1 MLYPANIESK
11 TDFTFIRQQLRQY
24 CSFSIARELVDE
36 MTFLTD
42 PESIAQLLARA
53 REMLDLL
60 ADASFSY
67 PQCEMH
73 DMRDS
78 LSRIRIEGLFL
89 DEEELSRLRH
99 ALDAVV
105 QYLDFFHSLPALRFP
120 LLADWA
126 PMPPDEM
133 EEVPNTAS
141 VFREVLRDID
151 RILDKY
157 GQLRDNAS
165 PELARIRRE
174 LRLSQGSV
182 NRALQQILRQAQADG
197 IIDRDAA
204 PTLREGRLVI
214 PVPPAYKRKIGGIVH
229 DESATGKT
237 VYVEPQQV
245 VEANNRIRELEGD
258 EKRERTRILQAF
270 AASLRPHAPVI
281 RSSQHYLAEI
291 DFLHAKALLARSLKA
306 LSPQIVPYPFV
317 DLREARHPVL
327 YLSFLKQ
334 NRTLV
339 PLTLHLQNATEKG
352 RVGATILVISGPN
365 AGGKSVCLKT
375 VALLQ
380 YMLQCGLPVPVREDS
395 VMGIFDDIL
404 IDIGDE
410 QSIEDDLSTYSSHLK
425 NMKQFVKTA
434 SDRSLFL
441 IDEFGGGTEPLLGGA
456 IAEAI
461 LERLNNAGAFGI
473 ITTHYTNLK
482 HFADSHPG
490 VINGAMLYD
499 RGALRPLFQLS
510 VGQPGSSF
518 ALEIARQIGLPED
531 IIEGAKQRIGE
542 DTILYDRSLQ
552 DIQRDKRY
560 WAEKRKKVHDQE
572 KRLQELTDQYEAEM
586 STIRQQRRE
595 MLQKAKEEAADIL
608 RKSNAEVERTIR
620 IIQESKAEKEAT
632 RAARGRMQT
641 LRQSLEADSTS
652 PSTPFK
658 HKADKGDHSSSLKK
672 SEPERGKERVKHP
685 ESASPQKEEN
695 PLSVGAFVRI
705 VGQQAIG
712 EIIALSG
719 KQATVAFGLMK
730 SQVAL
735 SRLEYVSRS
744 QAKKGLSSFTT
755 QTPRPAFSNAVANSI
770 ADSLRKKKL
779 AFSDELD
786 IRGFRADDALQ
797 EVMNYVDDAIMVGAS
812 QVRILHG
819 TGTGAL
825 KQIVRDYLRMQSRV
839 ASFHDGDPDRGGPGI
854 TIVEFE

>member
-42 PESIAQLLARA
+42 PEAISLLLARA

-73 DMRDS
+73 DLRDS

-281 RSSQHYLAEI
+281 RCSQHYLAEI

-395 VMGIFDDIL
+395 VMGVFDDIL

-425 NMKQFVKTA
+425 NMKQFVRTA
-434 SDRSLFL
+434 NEHTLFL

-461 LERLNNAGAFGI
+461 LEQLNNAGAFGI
-473 ITTHYTNLK
+473 LTNHYTNLK
-482 HFADSHPG
+482 FLFCLP
-490 VINGAMLYD
+490 NMLTSFSPPN
-499 RGALRPLFQLS
+499 LIFLELF
-510 VGQPGSSF
+510 
-518 ALEIARQIGLPED
+518 LE
-531 IIEGAKQRIGE
+531 
-542 DTILYDRSLQ
+542 
-552 DIQRDKRY
+552 
-560 WAEKRKKVHDQE
+560 
-572 KRLQELTDQYEAEM
+572 
-586 STIRQQRRE
+586 
-595 MLQKAKEEAADIL
+595 
-608 RKSNAEVERTIR
+608 NRT
-620 IIQESKAEKEAT
+620 
-632 RAARGRMQT
+632 
-641 LRQSLEADSTS
+641 
-652 PSTPFK
+652 
-658 HKADKGDHSSSLKK
+658 
-672 SEPERGKERVKHP
+672 
-685 ESASPQKEEN
+685 
-695 PLSVGAFVRI
+695 
-705 VGQQAIG
+705 
-712 EIIALSG
+712 
-719 KQATVAFGLMK
+719 
-730 SQVAL
+730 
-735 SRLEYVSRS
+735 
-744 QAKKGLSSFTT
+744 
-755 QTPRPAFSNAVANSI
+755 
-770 ADSLRKKKL
+770 
-779 AFSDELD
+779 
-786 IRGFRADDALQ
+786 
-797 EVMNYVDDAIMVGAS
+797 
-812 QVRILHG
+812 
-819 TGTGAL
+819 
-825 KQIVRDYLRMQSRV
+825 
-839 ASFHDGDPDRGGPGI
+839 
-854 TIVEFE
+854 

>member
-11 TDFTFIRQQLRQY
+11 TDFSFIRQQLRLY

-42 PESIAQLLARA
+42 PEAITLLLARA

-60 ADASFSY
+60 ADASFAY

-133 EEVPNTAS
+133 EETPNTAL
-141 VFREVLRDID
+141 VFRDVLRDID

-281 RSSQHYLAEI
+281 RCSQHYLAEI

-306 LSPQIVPYPFV
+306 ISPQIQPYPFI

-339 PLTLHLQNATEKG
+339 PLTLHLQNATETG

-395 VMGIFDDIL
+395 VMGVFDDIL

-425 NMKQFVKTA
+425 NMKQFVRTA
-434 SDRSLFL
+434 NEHTLFL

-461 LERLNNAGAFGI
+461 LEQLNNAGAFGI

-482 HFADSHPG
+482 HFADAHPG

-518 ALEIARQIGLPED
+518 ALEIARQIGLPES

-560 WAEKRKKVHDQE
+560 WAEKRKKVHEQE

-632 RAARGRMQT
+632 RAARARMQT
-641 LRQSLEADSTS
+641 LRQSLEAAPSSAAPSSTV
-652 PSTPFK
+652 
-658 HKADKGDHSSSLKK
+658 SSSAAPEKEKGLKK
-672 SEPERGKERVKHP
+672 QPQERVKRSEP
-685 ESASPQKEEN
+685 ASPAKEEN
-695 PLSVGAFVRI
+695 PLSVGGFVRI
-705 VGQQAIG
+705 KGQQAIG

-735 SRLEYVSRS
+735 NRLEYVSRS
-744 QAKKGLSSFTT
+744 QAKKGISSLTT
-755 QTPRPAFSNAVANSI
+755 QPKRPVFSNAVANSI

-786 IRGFRADDALQ
+786 IRGLRADDALQ

-825 KQIVRDYLRMQSRV
+825 KQIVRDYLRMQKRV
-839 ASFHDGDPDRGGPGI
+839 VSFHDGDPDRGGPGI
-854 TIVEFE
+854 TIIEFE

>member
-1 MLYPANIESK
+1 
-11 TDFTFIRQQLRQY
+11 
-24 CSFSIARELVDE
+24 

-42 PESIAQLLARA
+42 PEAISLLLARA

-281 RSSQHYLAEI
+281 RCSQHYLAEI

-461 LERLNNAGAFGI
+461 LEQLNNAGAFGI

-560 WAEKRKKVHDQE
+560 WAEKRRKVHDQE
-572 KRLQELTDQYEAEM
+572 KRLQELTEHYESEM

-658 HKADKGDHSSSLKK
+658 HKADKGGHSSSLKK

-839 ASFHDGDPDRGGPGI
+839 VSFHDGDPDRGGPGI

>member
-1 MLYPANIESK
+1 
-11 TDFTFIRQQLRQY
+11 
-24 CSFSIARELVDE
+24 

-42 PESIAQLLARA
+42 PEAISLLLARA

-281 RSSQHYLAEI
+281 RCSQHYLAEI

-306 LSPQIVPYPFV
+306 ISPQIKPYPFI

-425 NMKQFVKTA
+425 NMKQFVRTA
-434 SDRSLFL
+434 TDRSLFL

-461 LERLNNAGAFGI
+461 LEQLNNAGAVGI

-572 KRLQELTDQYEAEM
+572 KRLQELTEHYESEM

-658 HKADKGDHSSSLKK
+658 HKADKGGHSSSLKK
-672 SEPERGKERVKHP
+672 SEPERSKERVKHP

>member
-1 MLYPANIESK
+1 
-11 TDFTFIRQQLRQY
+11 
-24 CSFSIARELVDE
+24 

-60 ADASFSY
+60 ADASFAY

-126 PMPPDEM
+126 PMPPEEM

-281 RSSQHYLAEI
+281 RCSQHYLAEI

-461 LERLNNAGAFGI
+461 LEQLNNAGAFGI

-572 KRLQELTDQYEAEM
+572 KRLQELTEHYESEM

-595 MLQKAKEEAADIL
+595 MIQKAKEEAADIL

-658 HKADKGDHSSSLKK
+658 HKADKGGHPSSLKK
-672 SEPERGKERVKHP
+672 SEPERSKERVKHP